1 MECDRDRYGS
11 VFYRADQ
18 CGFKQEA
25 GRVICRLLDVY
36 EVKWS
41 KVLSASRMFWGFAL
55 HGGERVS
62 GRESA
67 KNTLARS
74 SWAVKYYLCQG
85 HFVLFDPTYRNI
97 IGGYSPVVMYL

>member
-25 GRVICRLLDVY
+25 CRVICRLLDVY

-41 KVLSASRMFWGFAL
+41 KVLSASRMFWGLLCMAGRGYMDEKVLKIPSPEAL
-55 HGGERVS
+55 GQYF
-62 GRESA
+62 
-67 KNTLARS
+67 KL
-74 SWAVKYYLCQG
+74 
-85 HFVLFDPTYRNI
+85 
-97 IGGYSPVVMYL
+97 